1 LAQIRAKLAI
11 RWGLAFLNIPSLQG
25 LKKESTC
32 SVWIQGV
39 EITFLETMLY
49 YFKERNL
56 ALNCYQSYGI
66 YDILI
71 LNIYLVTAKSKDELL
86 EEMLFPI
93 KALVHVSIQWGKT
106 HEDRA
111 RTDFELQEGVK
122 VCAIKFTASLYVYHA
137 IS

>member
-1 LAQIRAKLAI
+1 
-11 RWGLAFLNIPSLQG
+11 
-25 LKKESTC
+25 
-32 SVWIQGV
+32 
-39 EITFLETMLY
+39 M
-49 YFKERNL
+49 